1 MSMETK
7 TFEAYRDTFGRV
19 MVIDSESDANGKR
32 VFDHESQACEKAIA
46 ENLDTIR
53 ELLTLN
59 AKLQARLVHSTAQE
73 IARICSGK
81 P

>member
-1 MSMETK
+1 MK

-19 MVIDSESDANGKR
+19 MVIDSERDSNGKR

-46 ENLDTIR
+46 DNLDTIK

-59 AKLQARLVHSTAQE
+59 AKLQARLVHATAQE
-73 IARICSGK
+73 TARVCSSVSASK
-81 P
+81 